1 LNFMKKLILCLSILL
16 LNNLAF
22 AASDIDKEVAL
33 YIKDKMLPIK
43 VEKMDQILERFHQES
58 PTKNIVFFL
67 HGRARHVE
75 EEWKTLPTLEN
86 SYNARVVMFRWPAW
100 SSLITRPVDRAL
112 ESADEFAEALQGIK
126 RYKEANPD
134 IFHNKKITLL
144 VHSMGHIVMRE
155 FVENFHESELNGG
168 NGEKL
173 LDNYVSV
180 GADIGMND
188 HAAWMSRIDFVQ
200 KKFIT
205 MNNKDYMLI
214 LSYILDLKDRNPYLF
229 KLGLGFNTTIMKKE
243 KIKKILDPDATY
255 IDLSQSLGGDHRYFE
270 SKKSFMINLFRP
282 LLNGG
287 DFNPMNIKAKV
298 KLDKGIYYVYTK

>member
-1 LNFMKKLILCLSILL
+1 LNIMKKLILCLSILL

-86 SYNARVVMFRWPAW
+86 NYNARVVMFRWPAW

-126 RYKEANPD
+126 RYKEANPE

-155 FVENFHESELNGG
+155 FIENFHESDLNGE

-173 LDNYVSV
+173 LDNYVSA

-188 HAAWMSRIDFVQ
+188 HAAWMSRIDFVK

-205 MNNKDYMLI
+205 MNNKDFMLI

-287 DFNPMNIKAKV
+287 DFIPQNIKAKV
-298 KLDKGIYYVYTK
+298 KLDKGIYYVNGK

>member
-1 LNFMKKLILCLSILL
+1 MNFMKKLILCLSILL